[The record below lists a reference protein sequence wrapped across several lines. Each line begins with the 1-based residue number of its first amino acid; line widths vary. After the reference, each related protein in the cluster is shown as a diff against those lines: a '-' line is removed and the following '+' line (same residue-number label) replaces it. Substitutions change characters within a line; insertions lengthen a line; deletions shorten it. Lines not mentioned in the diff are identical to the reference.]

1 MKKRTVWIAA
11 LAYGLS
17 ISSVQAESVM
27 QVSVDGKAVAF
38 RTNPVVQS
46 SVTMVQ
52 FAPIFRSLGASFQW
66 NGQKQQVTAT
76 RGGTK
81 MILTVGSRVAYVN
94 GSAVRMQQAPAA
106 INGNIFV
113 PLRFVGEATGAR
125 VDFAGSRISITSAPL
140 PPSPGDAAAGA
151 NSGSAASDSAE
162 IDLTKAEAANTD
174 PNRSPE
180 LSEQSIHDYLITH
193 YDTLYTPDT
202 GYEVDYDVQLG
213 DEGDYHVSILLDNYE
228 ASGSLYAETRADGS
242 VLYDLTGELATD
254 LSRQFDLEALYVH
267 VTLAPVLEQRP
278 DGVNEEELLELD
290 DGSFVLIRTLFV
302 GMYDF
307 AGKYADFYD
316 VTSAESKFVSAAEW

>member
-11 LAYGLS
+11 LVYGLS
-17 ISSVQAESVM
+17 MSSVQAESVM

-46 SVTMVQ
+46 NVTMVQ

-81 MILTVGSRVAYVN
+81 MVLTVGSRIAYVN
-94 GSAVRMQQAPAA
+94 GSAVRMQQSPVA

-125 VDFAGSRISITSAPL
+125 VDFSGSRISIASAP
-140 PPSPGDAAAGA
+140 PSSPGNAAAGA
-151 NSGSAASDSAE
+151 NGGSAASDPAE
-162 IDLTKAEAANTD
+162 SDLTDTD
-174 PNRSPE
+174 PTDTNPNGSPE
-180 LSEQSIHDYLITH
+180 LSEKSIHNYLITH

-202 GYEVDYDVQLG
+202 GYEVDYSVQLG
-213 DEGDYHVSILLDNYE
+213 EEGDYHVSVLLDHYE
-228 ASGSLYAETRADGS
+228 ASGRLYAETRADGS
-242 VLYDLTGELATD
+242 VLYDLTGDLAAD
-254 LSRQFDLEALYVH
+254 LSRRFNLEALYVH
-267 VTLAPVLEQRP
+267 VTLAPMLEQRP
-278 DGVNEEELLELD
+278 DGVNDEELLELD